1 MAMDQS
7 FHKSTWSSPLKQLVR
22 RRKAGGGGGERG
34 GDSEGRTQAGREGER
49 REMGGDGGRGR
60 RCKGVWGWGAWPTS
74 SAPPQGTEYP
84 PCPCKP
90 LPPEPFPHRTPDL
103 PQVAQEEGVLFQFLR
118 GDPQP
123 RPWSSHPQ
131 AASPPLATSSCTDQ
145 VGES

>member
-60 RCKGVWGWGAWPTS
+60 RCKGAWGPWPIS

-90 LPPEPFPHRTPDL
+90 LPPQPFPHRTPDL
-103 PQVAQEEGVLFQFLR
+103 PQVAQEEGALFQFLR